1 MLMVK
6 NILRKRRRQ
15 GMTMIETIV
24 ALLLMAMAI
33 LVIGRL
39 TSARIAETEI
49 LESQYSAQAVDAF
62 MYGIYQ
68 DYHKCLSFDIV
79 DDPIEDEA
87 GNLLRTL
94 TKSISF
100 DLGTGGAN
108 IYSYDRE
115 TGKCYV
121 NGSEVFKC
129 ESFVAQGTSQF
140 LYVAVKLQNQKILEF
155 QIYP

>member
-49 LESQYSAQAVDAF
+49 LESQYSVQAVDAF

-87 GNLLRTL
+87 DR
-94 TKSISF
+94 KS
-100 DLGTGGAN
+100 
-108 IYSYDRE
+108 
-115 TGKCYV
+115 V
-121 NGSEVFKC
+121 V
-129 ESFVAQGTSQF
+129 
-140 LYVAVKLQNQKILEF
+140 
-155 QIYP
+155 